1 MEKVITG
8 CVCHGISAQ
17 SLVTLERKKK
27 KEKQNRKT
35 KPCFSWPLSDG
46 TEGVI

>member
-27 KEKQNRKT
+27 KEKQNHVFLGLCQMALK
-35 KPCFSWPLSDG
+35 
-46 TEGVI
+46 V